1 VNGEYAAA
9 REQVT
14 LLELVDRVLDK
25 GVVLAGDITLAVAD
39 VDLIRIEL
47 RALLASVAAL
57 ERGADGRALPVR
69 DR

>member
-1 VNGEYAAA
+1 VSELDRY
-9 REQVT
+9 RQVT

-25 GVVLAGDITLAVAD
+25 GVVLSGDVTLAVAD

-57 ERGADGRALPVR
+57 ERRENGRDPGG
-69 DR
+69 